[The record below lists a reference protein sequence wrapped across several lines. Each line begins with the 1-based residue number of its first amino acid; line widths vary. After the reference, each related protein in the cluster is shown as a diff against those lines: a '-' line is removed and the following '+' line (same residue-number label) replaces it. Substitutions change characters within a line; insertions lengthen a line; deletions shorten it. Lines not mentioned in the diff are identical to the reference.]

1 MGIGEVKMFSKIHGT
16 DKPNSDIELRR
27 RNFYFKRAHCDKIN
41 YLAVSK
47 AHDHC
52 LDDTIKVIKIARDNA
67 QTSSAAMQSEIKDT
81 LGIFSRVRL

>member
-1 MGIGEVKMFSKIHGT
+1 MILGCII
-16 DKPNSDIELRR
+16 I
-27 RNFYFKRAHCDKIN
+27 
-41 YLAVSK
+41 YLTGSK